1 MALVLHNA
9 AEAAKRPSK
18 KRRPTVPQIP
28 GGEVL
33 IEVQPTDSGRE
44 ALQRLHKAA
53 HAPSLVTL
61 AAHFP
66 PSSAPCSTRDARLV
80 ADAAKALCRG
90 ATATHLRGLEVSGQ
104 VPSQCVDAVLS
115 TLSLQPKQSVSCGLR
130 YVTLESLAL
139 SAESTRLL
147 CGALG
152 KCPASII
159 SLRRCNLTD
168 DCAIHVANLIRAHA
182 CQRDESAWARGLRLD
197 ASKRRLPG

>member
-9 AEAAKRPSK
+9 AEAAKRPPK
-18 KRRPTVPQIP
+18 KRKAPVPTIP
-28 GGEVL
+28 NGEIL
-33 IEVQPTDSGRE
+33 LEVQPTDAGRE

-139 SAESTRLL
+139 SAESTRQL

-152 KCPASII
+152 RCPASII
-159 SLRRCNLTD
+159 SLRRCGLND
-168 DCAIHVANLIRAHA
+168 DCAIHVAN
-182 CQRDESAWARGLRLD
+182 
-197 ASKRRLPG
+197 